1 MSLTATRRALLP
13 MMALGAIFPIEMPL
27 ATGAPSSKTTPGV
40 PMTSQTDIQNVSPA
54 LGAFV
59 DNKLVGEVWKGRNL
73 SPRDRSLITV
83 SALIARNQTIDM
95 PLEFKRALDNG
106 VRPSELS
113 ETIFHLSFYAGWP
126 NAHGAVEVAKGL
138 LAERGIGPD
147 QLPTVSPQLL
157 PIDPEAE
164 RKRATRVQADVGP
177 VSQGL
182 VEYTGSVLF
191 HDLWLRPD
199 LEPRD
204 RSLVTLSALIAA
216 GQSAQMPFHL
226 NKAMDNGLTRAQA
239 SEVLTHLA
247 FYVGWPNAMSAVPVM
262 KAVFDSRSPSP
273 AQK

>member
-1 MSLTATRRALLP
+1 MSLTATGRALLT
-13 MMALGAIFPIEMPL
+13 MMTLGVFCLMEVRL
-27 ATGAPSSKTTPGV
+27 ATGAPSSITTPGAL
-40 PMTSQTDIQNVSPA
+40 MTSQTDIKNVSPA
-54 LGAFV
+54 LAAFIE
-59 DNKLVGEVWKGRNL
+59 NKLVGEVWKRPNL

-83 SALIARNQTIDM
+83 SALLARNQTIDM

-126 NAHGAVEVAKGL
+126 NALGAVGVAKSL
-138 LAERGIGPD
+138 FAERGIGLD
-147 QLPTVSPQLL
+147 QLPAVSPQLL
-157 PIDPEAE
+157 SMDPEAE
-164 RKRATRVQADVGP
+164 QKRAARVQADVGP

-182 VEYTGSVLF
+182 VDYTGSVLF

-199 LEPRD
+199 LKPRD

-216 GQSAQMPFHL
+216 GQSAQIPFHL
-226 NKAMDNGLTRAQA
+226 SKAMDNGLSRTQA

-262 KAVFDSRSPSP
+262 KTVFDSRPNSP
-273 AQK
+273 APK